1 MSKDLKNLTKE
12 QLIEYIEEL
21 RKQLNNEK
29 FGMYFDRKKFP
40 EEVADII
47 KNNIPILLRKSKMEV
62 LNDGKIDN
70 ILIKGENLHALTAL
84 NTINPA
90 EGMIDVIYIDPPYNT
105 GAKDWL
111 YNNDYVDSEDSFRHT
126 KWLNMMEKRLLLAKE
141 LLKDSG
147 TIIVAIDHYELFQL
161 GMLMNQIFGEENKY
175 GVITVVHKPEGRQ
188 FTKGLN
194 PSNEFYLIYGKNRSV
209 GSLFNVPLSK
219 KKAAEF
225 NLSDSKGN
233 YRLEPYMRIKDGD
246 LNNRENKP
254 NNWYPIY
261 VDVENNI
268 ISLIQTAKST
278 EVYPIYK
285 GVEKSWSTRK
295 ELFQENLNNGDVE
308 YKIENGEIVIYKKY
322 REQESI
328 KTHWIKKEYN
338 ATVFGT
344 KVLKDILVNT
354 EFNFPKSV
362 YAVIDALKITASK
375 DAVVMDFFAG
385 SGTTGQA
392 VMELN
397 KEDGGNRKF
406 ILVTNN
412 ENNIIDDVCHPR
424 LKTVITG
431 MRRNNTK
438 YSDGIKTNLR
448 FFEVDYIESLLSKD
462 QSKYNLVERC
472 DGLLNIMENIFD
484 KVKYGK
490 NFNIYL
496 NLSEEKTMGIYNN
509 YYEENSFNEMLKR
522 IEEINVKT
530 KIIYYFSL
538 DNNIDEALENK
549 VNEKIKGAIVKPI
562 PSKIYEIYKRI
573 SDDIEREY

>member
-412 ENNIIDDVCHPR
+412 ENNIMDDVCHPR

-496 NLSEEKTMGIYNN
+496 NSSEEKTMGIYNN

>member
-412 ENNIIDDVCHPR
+412 ENNIMDDVCHPR

-522 IEEINVKT
+522 IEEINVNT

>member
-1 MSKDLKNLTKE
+1 VSKDLKNLTKE

-412 ENNIIDDVCHPR
+412 ENNIMDDVCHPR

>member
-225 NLSDSKGN
+225 NLSDSKGD

-412 ENNIIDDVCHPR
+412 ENNIMDDVCHPR

>member
-412 ENNIIDDVCHPR
+412 ENNIMDDVCHPR

>member
-40 EEVADII
+40 EEVADIV

-70 ILIKGENLHALTAL
+70 ILIEGENLHALTAL

-147 TIIVAIDHYELFQL
+147 TIIVAIDHHELFQL

-209 GSLFNVPLSK
+209 GTLFNVPLSK
-219 KKAAEF
+219 EKAAEF

-268 ISLIQTAKST
+268 ISLIQTEKST
-278 EVYPIYK
+278 EVYPIYN

-412 ENNIIDDVCHPR
+412 ENNIMDDVCHPR

-472 DGLLNIMENIFD
+472 DGLLNITENIFD

>member
-1 MSKDLKNLTKE
+1 VSKDLKNLTKE

-412 ENNIIDDVCHPR
+412 ENNIMDDVCHPR

-522 IEEINVKT
+522 IEEINVNT